1 MFPNFGASLNGHTP
15 DGGGNKPKY
24 GKRRESAIRTLVAET
39 LVLAKTHGYVE
50 KIENELEEEL
60 QQDSLHLHEHF
71 GKIRRRGY
79 EFFKSKYMLLT
90 LVILCILDC
99 ALVLGELTLDLY
111 KVKVTLEE
119 TENFTNSTQYFLA
132 LIRHSNEQILKGKQ
146 TQEIFNML
154 LQATIQWNI
163 SNSDHDVINNS
174 TNSSIQYK
182 VRVKRTLPMS
192 TILPVT
198 DINPDV
204 RTMDSMFDIKT
215 VIHSHKEY
223 SIEEEIAHICHFASI
238 AILGIVSI
246 ETILKALCAG
256 SLFFHRRLE
265 VFDAFVVTISFVA
278 DTVLL
283 VAFPTYSTRDFVF
296 ILAFLLPWRV
306 IRVVDSLVVAV
317 KDHEHFRLKLLYGRK
332 KKIQNTLRDTEV
344 KVQIFKYQCNALR
357 RLCLSEG
364 IDEWKVDQCLKA
376 EQKFQST
383 LGKRKNKMK
392 LDSSSLCLI
401 SENETL
407 PSSSRSSPRPSIPSL
422 DFRGLKFMNGNSV
435 KHNENDSIDDVQ
447 EV

>member
-1 MFPNFGASLNGHTP
+1 MDILLMAEETNPNMER
-15 DGGGNKPKY
+15 GGK
-24 GKRRESAIRTLVAET
+24 TLVAET

-246 ETILKALCAG
+246 E
-256 SLFFHRRLE
+256 

>member
-174 TNSSIQYK
+174 TN
-182 VRVKRTLPMS
+182 M
-192 TILPVT
+192 T

-357 RLCLSEG
+357 RLCLAEG

-422 DFRGLKFMNGNSV
+422 DFCGLKFMNGNSV